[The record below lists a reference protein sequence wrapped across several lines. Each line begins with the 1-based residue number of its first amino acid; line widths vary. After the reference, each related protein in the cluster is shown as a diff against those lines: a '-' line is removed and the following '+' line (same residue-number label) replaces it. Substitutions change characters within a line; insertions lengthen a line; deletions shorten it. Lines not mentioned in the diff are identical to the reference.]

1 MTGPPGAPCSTGLSY
16 VLPFRIRLRSNQ
28 TLPCY
33 PRQGRT
39 EKPSG
44 QRTAHAP
51 PRPPPAPGVE
61 EGGGALSN
69 CTLSLFRFP
78 PPRSA
83 GGSDATEGEKP
94 PRAPASDRGG
104 RRKRTLPVLSAKPKE
119 SPATALRSQ
128 KNAPLCHAHY
138 QPEHRQHG
146 LCPSRLLRPERRLGF
161 SGRNDDS
168 ASQAGT
174 TTRLLRPER
183 RIGFSGRNGRLGFSG
198 RNESTSQ
205 ARSASTSSSAP
216 GSLPSSTSSL
226 IPSQMFLA
234 ASPRLLSPQYSTRL
248 SQTSLSLCI
257 SYRKCAS

>member
-1 MTGPPGAPCSTGLSY
+1 MAVARSRGCRASRAPHPRQHPLE
-16 VLPFRIRLRSNQ
+16 PKWLRSNQ

-39 EKPSG
+39 EKPNG

-51 PRPPPAPGVE
+51 PRPPPAPGVW

-83 GGSDATEGEKP
+83 GASDATEGEKP

-119 SPATALRSQ
+119 SPARALRSQ
-128 KNAPLCHAHY
+128 KNAPLCRAHN

-146 LCPSRLLRPERRLGF
+146 LCPSRLLRPERRLGY
-161 SGRNDDS
+161 SGRNDESASQAGTDDS

-174 TTRLLRPER
+174 GRLLRPVR
-183 RIGFSGRNGRLGFSG
+183 R
-198 RNESTSQ
+198 
-205 ARSASTSSSAP
+205 A
-216 GSLPSSTSSL
+216 
-226 IPSQMFLA
+226 
-234 ASPRLLSPQYSTRL
+234 
-248 SQTSLSLCI
+248 
-257 SYRKCAS
+257 